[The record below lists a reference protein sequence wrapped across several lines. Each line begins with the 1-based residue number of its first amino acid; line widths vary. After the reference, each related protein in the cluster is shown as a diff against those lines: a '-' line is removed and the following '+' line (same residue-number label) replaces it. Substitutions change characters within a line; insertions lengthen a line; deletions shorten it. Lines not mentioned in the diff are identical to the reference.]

1 MSGTDKTA
9 KDAVGAA
16 PADDT
21 GADASVAAAAAPR
34 RESGAD
40 LGAWR
45 GVWVNVELERG
56 RVQPVSWELLGEGRK
71 LADHLGV
78 PLSGVV
84 LGPDD
89 GSVEAAAADAIRYGA
104 DSVHVVRDPVLAHYR
119 TDPYTKTLTEL
130 VELRRP
136 EILLLGATTLGRDL
150 AGAVAT
156 TLGTGLTADC
166 TELRIDDETRS
177 LAATRPTFGGTL
189 LCTIHTL
196 EYRPQMATVRPRVMA
211 MPKPDDART
220 GTVITEQVAL
230 DENDVV
236 TKILSYIPD
245 ADADKAQLAWADIV
259 VAGGR
264 GLGKPEN
271 FRLVEEL
278 AQVLGGDYGGSRP
291 VAQAGWIASD
301 RQIGQTG
308 KTIRPKLYIA
318 VGISG
323 AIQHRVGV
331 EGADVIVAI
340 NSDPKAPIMDFA
352 TYAIVGDA
360 LQILPALTEALR
372 ERRAKR
378 AGAGL
383 EGARVRAD
391 AGRTAQ
397 VGDGAHAGA

>member
-1 MSGTDKTA
+1 MSEADKT
-9 KDAVGAA
+9 
-16 PADDT
+16 T
-21 GADASVAAAAAPR
+21 DASAEDAAGPAAAAAAPR

-56 RVQPVSWELLGEGRK
+56 RVHPVSWELLGEGRK

-84 LGPDD
+84 LGADD
-89 GSVEAAAADAIRYGA
+89 AATDQAAADAIRYGA
-104 DSVHVVRDPVLAHYR
+104 DFVHVVRHPVLAHYR
-119 TDPYTKTLTEL
+119 TDPYTKALTEL

-211 MPKPDDART
+211 MPKPDDARS
-220 GTVITEQVAL
+220 GTVVEEQVAL
-230 DENDVV
+230 DEADVV
-236 TKILSYIPD
+236 TKLLSYIPD
-245 ADADKAQLAWADIV
+245 ADADKAQLAYADIV

-264 GLGKPEN
+264 GLGKPES

-278 AQVLGGDYGGSRP
+278 AQVLGGEYGGSRP
-291 VAQAGWIASD
+291 VAQAGWIAPE

-318 VGISG
+318 AGISG

-331 EGADVIVAI
+331 EGADVIIAI

-360 LQILPALTEALR
+360 LQILPALTAALR
-372 ERRAKR
+372 ERKARRAQ
-378 AGAGL
+378 AGA
-383 EGARVRAD
+383 V
-391 AGRTAQ
+391 Q
-397 VGDGAHAGA
+397 HP